1 MPPAPADPL
10 LCGKPHPCMHAG
22 SDEGRACQMS
32 RTETFSMARLLAA
45 AVGGFLFWNAA
56 PLSTSTPF
64 RWG

>member
-1 MPPAPADPL
+1 
-10 LCGKPHPCMHAG
+10 MHAG